1 MLPIPFIGSVV
12 IKYKECLTIKYP
24 LTAMIDYVKYREY
37 LNELLRMYREN
48 KSLAGMGKVAKRYGV
63 TALTKEFFFEKGFHT
78 RDNEFT
84 PAEVKVIRDEVS
96 KVRSLKGASRY
107 IGGNVSKSDG
117 VSPTD
122 MRFAD
127 VKLPDGFELVQIC
140 EDGDYRYALKC
151 DSAIDNA
158 SCCMC
163 YINAFRSKK
172 ERDLCDELSRVLKDR
187 VIELYA
193 GRVPLP
199 CVDGD
204 MDYAPLYM
212 AKCSNDGT
220 CYFLASSACI
230 LVGLAWICSDLEKEN
245 KPK

>member
-1 MLPIPFIGSVV
+1 
-12 IKYKECLTIKYP
+12 
-24 LTAMIDYVKYREY
+24 MIDYAKYGEY
-37 LNELLRMYREN
+37 LNELVRMYREN

-63 TALTKEFFFEKGFHT
+63 TALTKEYFFEKGFNT
-78 RDNEFT
+78 RDKEFT
-84 PAEVKVIRDEVS
+84 LEEVKEIRDEVS
-96 KVRSLKGASRY
+96 KVRCLNRASRY
-107 IGGNVSKSDG
+107 INDDDKKKGYDINATNATTDGNTFKSRL
-117 VSPTD
+117 TD
-122 MRFAD
+122 LKM
-127 VKLPDGFELVQIC
+127 PYGFELVQIC
-140 EDGDYRYALKC
+140 KDGDYRYALKC

-158 SCCMC
+158 SCCMY
-163 YINAFRSKK
+163 YIDVFRSKK
-172 ERDLCDELSRVLKDR
+172 ERELYDELSKVLNDA
-187 VIELYA
+187 VVELYA

-199 CVDGD
+199 CMGGD

>member
-1 MLPIPFIGSVV
+1 
-12 IKYKECLTIKYP
+12 
-24 LTAMIDYVKYREY
+24 MIDYAKYGEY
-37 LNELLRMYREN
+37 LNELVRMYREN

-63 TALTKEFFFEKGFHT
+63 TALTKEYFFEKGFNT
-78 RDNEFT
+78 RDKEFT
-84 PAEVKVIRDEVS
+84 LEEVKEIRDEVS
-96 KVRSLKGASRY
+96 KVRCLNRASRY
-107 IGGNVSKSDG
+107 INDDDKKKGYDINATNATTDGNTFKS
-117 VSPTD
+117 
-122 MRFAD
+122 RLAD
-127 VKLPDGFELVQIC
+127 LKMPYGFELVQIC
-140 EDGDYRYALKC
+140 KEGDYRYALKC

-158 SCCMC
+158 SCCMY
-163 YINAFRSKK
+163 YIDISRSKK
-172 ERDLCDELSRVLKDR
+172 ERDLYDELSKVLNDA
-187 VIELYA
+187 VVELYA

-199 CVDGD
+199 CMGGD

>member
-1 MLPIPFIGSVV
+1 
-12 IKYKECLTIKYP
+12 
-24 LTAMIDYVKYREY
+24 MIDYVKYREY

-63 TALTKEFFFEKGFHT
+63 TALTKEYFFEKGFNT
-78 RDNEFT
+78 RDKEFT
-84 PAEVKVIRDEVS
+84 PDEVKEIRDEVS
-96 KVRSLKGASRY
+96 KVRCLKGASRY
-107 IGGNVSKSDG
+107 IEVDDKRNVDG
-117 VSPTD
+117 DNDVSYD
-122 MRFAD
+122 AD
-127 VKLPDGFELVQIC
+127 FILMDGRVPDGFELVQIC
-140 EDGDYRYALKC
+140 KEGDYRYALKC

-163 YINAFRSKK
+163 YINAFRSKR
-172 ERDLCDELSRVLKDR
+172 ERDLYDELSRVLKDR

-199 CVDGD
+199 CVGGD

-245 KPK
+245 KQND

>member
-1 MLPIPFIGSVV
+1 
-12 IKYKECLTIKYP
+12 
-24 LTAMIDYVKYREY
+24 MIDYAKYGEY
-37 LNELLRMYREN
+37 LNELVRMYREN

-63 TALTKEFFFEKGFHT
+63 TALTKEYFFEKGFNT
-78 RDNEFT
+78 RDKEFT
-84 PAEVKVIRDEVS
+84 LEEVKEIRDEVS
-96 KVRSLKGASRY
+96 KVRCLNRASRY
-107 IGGNVSKSDG
+107 INDDDKKKGYDINATNATTDGNTFKSRL
-117 VSPTD
+117 TD
-122 MRFAD
+122 LKM
-127 VKLPDGFELVQIC
+127 PYGFELVQMC
-140 EDGDYRYALKC
+140 KDGDYRYALKC

-158 SCCMC
+158 SCCMY
-163 YINAFRSKK
+163 YIDVFRSKK
-172 ERDLCDELSRVLKDR
+172 ERELYDELSKVLNDA
-187 VIELYA
+187 VVELYA

-199 CVDGD
+199 CVGGD

>member
-1 MLPIPFIGSVV
+1 
-12 IKYKECLTIKYP
+12 
-24 LTAMIDYVKYREY
+24 MIDYAKYGEY
-37 LNELLRMYREN
+37 LNELVRMYREN

-63 TALTKEFFFEKGFHT
+63 TALTKEYFFEKGFNT
-78 RDNEFT
+78 RDKEFT
-84 PAEVKVIRDEVS
+84 LEEVKEIRDEVS
-96 KVRSLKGASRY
+96 KVRCLNRASRY
-107 IGGNVSKSDG
+107 INDDDKKKGYDINATNATTDGNTFKSRL
-117 VSPTD
+117 TD
-122 MRFAD
+122 LKM
-127 VKLPDGFELVQIC
+127 PYGFELVQIC
-140 EDGDYRYALKC
+140 KDGDYRYALKC

-158 SCCMC
+158 SCCMY
-163 YINAFRSKK
+163 YIDVFRSKK
-172 ERDLCDELSRVLKDR
+172 ERELYDELSKVLNDA
-187 VIELYA
+187 VVELYA

-199 CVDGD
+199 CVGGD

>member
-1 MLPIPFIGSVV
+1 
-12 IKYKECLTIKYP
+12 
-24 LTAMIDYVKYREY
+24 MIDYAKYGEY
-37 LNELLRMYREN
+37 LNELVRMYREN

-63 TALTKEFFFEKGFHT
+63 TALTKEYFFEKGFNT
-78 RDNEFT
+78 RDKEFT
-84 PAEVKVIRDEVS
+84 LEEVKEIRDEVS
-96 KVRSLKGASRY
+96 KVRCLNRASRY
-107 IGGNVSKSDG
+107 INDDDKKKGYDINATNATTDGNTFKS
-117 VSPTD
+117 
-122 MRFAD
+122 RLAD
-127 VKLPDGFELVQIC
+127 LKMPYGFELVQIC
-140 EDGDYRYALKC
+140 KDGDYRYALKC

-158 SCCMC
+158 SCCMY
-163 YINAFRSKK
+163 YIDVFRSKK
-172 ERDLCDELSRVLKDR
+172 ERELYDELSKVLNDA
-187 VIELYA
+187 VVELYA

-199 CVDGD
+199 CVGGD